1 MYSEKYLIPKGIGEM
16 NLYQTNQ
23 NNHPNAIPSNPSK
36 YLYIE
41 YEIYN
46 IPIYSVNITIRDT

>member
-16 NLYQTNQ
+16 NLYQMNQ
-23 NNHPNAIPSNPSK
+23 NIQLNAIPSNPSK
-36 YLYIE
+36 YWYIK

-46 IPIYSVNITIRDT
+46 IQHTIYNMQYAI